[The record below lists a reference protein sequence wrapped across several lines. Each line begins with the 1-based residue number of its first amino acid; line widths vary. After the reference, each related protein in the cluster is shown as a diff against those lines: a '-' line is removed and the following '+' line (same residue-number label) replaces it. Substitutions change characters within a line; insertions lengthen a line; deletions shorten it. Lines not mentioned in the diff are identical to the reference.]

1 MNKSL
6 KKLNRDEREL
16 IKAVKAIDEKKLS
29 PIKTADMKRFQKAA
43 RSHIQEKETKMNI
56 RISSVDLE
64 RIKRHAQ
71 DEGLKYSTFV
81 KSVLHNYVTGQLVAR
96 SKSAAHN

>member
-6 KKLNRDEREL
+6 IKLNREEREL
-16 IKAVKAIDEKKLS
+16 MKAVKAIDERKLT
-29 PIKTADMKRFQKAA
+29 PIKAADMKRFQKAA
-43 RSHIQEKETKMNI
+43 RSHMQEKETKMNI

-64 RIKRHAQ
+64 TIKEHAR

-81 KSVLHNYVTGQLVAR
+81 KSVLHKYVTGQLVAR
-96 SKSAAHN
+96 SKSPAHN